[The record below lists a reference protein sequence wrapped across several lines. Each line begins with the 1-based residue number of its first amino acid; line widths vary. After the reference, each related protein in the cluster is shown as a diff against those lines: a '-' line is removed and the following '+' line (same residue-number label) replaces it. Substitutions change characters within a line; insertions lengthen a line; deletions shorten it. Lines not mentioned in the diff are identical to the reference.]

1 MPPSHLKTP
10 RPENCQ
16 IHGECIY
23 EREKEL
29 FLDSKF
35 LKTAGTILIAII
47 PFFTWVVLEIFS
59 IKGQVALVSQ
69 RQDVIEIMQKDIGT
83 IKDSLVDLQIKV
95 GKIEQKVD
103 IK

>member
-1 MPPSHLKTP
+1 MPPNNKTP
-10 RPENCQ
+10 RPDSCQ
-16 IHGECIY
+16 VQGECIY
-23 EREKEL
+23 EKEKEL

-35 LKTAGTILIAII
+35 LKTAATILVAIV

-59 IKGQVALVSQ
+59 LKGQVALIAQ
-69 RQDVIEIMQKDIGT
+69 RQDTIEIMQRDIGT

>member
-1 MPPSHLKTP
+1 MPPHNKTP
-10 RPENCQ
+10 RPDDCQ
-16 IHGECIY
+16 IQGQCIY
-23 EREKEL
+23 EREKEI

-35 LKTAGTILIAII
+35 LKTAGVII
-47 PFFTWVVLEIFS
+47 GSLTPFVTWVVLEIFS
-59 IKGQVALVSQ
+59 LKGQVALINQ
-69 RQDVIEIMQKDIGT
+69 RQDTIEIMQKDIGS

>member
-1 MPPSHLKTP
+1 MAPNHKTP
-10 RPENCQ
+10 RPENCPNEGQ
-16 IHGECIY
+16 CIY
-23 EREKEL
+23 EREKEI

-35 LKTAGTILIAII
+35 LKTAASILVAIV
-47 PFFTWVVLEIFS
+47 PFFTWVVLEIFALKGDMAL
-59 IKGQVALVSQ
+59 IKQ
-69 RQDVIEIMQKDIGT
+69 RQDVIEIMQRDIRT

>member
-1 MPPSHLKTP
+1 MPPNNKTP
-10 RPENCQ
+10 RPDSCPVQ
-16 IHGECIY
+16 GECIY
-23 EREKEL
+23 EREKEI

-35 LKTAGTILIAII
+35 LKTAGVIIAFMT
-47 PFFTWVVLEIFS
+47 PFVTWVVIEIFS
-59 IKGQVALVSQ
+59 LKGQVALIAQ
-69 RQDVIEIMQKDIGT
+69 RQDTIEIMQRDIGT